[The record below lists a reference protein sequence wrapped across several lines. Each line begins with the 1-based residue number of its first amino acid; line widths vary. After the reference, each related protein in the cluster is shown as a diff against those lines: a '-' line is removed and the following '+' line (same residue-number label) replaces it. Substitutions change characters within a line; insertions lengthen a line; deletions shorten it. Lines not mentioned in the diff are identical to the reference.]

1 MTTPLSITSRSQGQI
16 YGAKPS
22 LAEIE
27 RQLEAD
33 PMTRAAAHCAI
44 VLTSLLAGLRRM
56 QRLCRKTSR
65 TWTHGPTS
73 PDWLIDRT
81 LDRNC
86 ISVAIDPKQTLAASQ
101 VVSATV
107 AIGFW
112 KQPPPSLKSGL
123 AKNFN

>member
-33 PMTRAAAHCAI
+33 PMTRAAAHCAN

-86 ISVAIDPKQTLAASQ
+86 ISVAIDPERTSRL
-101 VVSATV
+101 
-107 AIGFW
+107 
-112 KQPPPSLKSGL
+112 
-123 AKNFN
+123 

>member
-73 PDWLIDRT
+73 PDWLTDRT

-86 ISVAIDPKQTLAASQ
+86 ISVAIDPMYGPAAFRKREC
-101 VVSATV
+101 A
-107 AIGFW
+107 GYR
-112 KQPPPSLKSGL
+112 KSLICIRPV
-123 AKNFN
+123 

>member
-1 MTTPLSITSRSQGQI
+1 MAKGQMVPLRRSNLRRPAMTTPLSITSRSQGQI

-86 ISVAIDPKQTLAASQ
+86 ISVAIDPKQTSRL
-101 VVSATV
+101 
-107 AIGFW
+107 
-112 KQPPPSLKSGL
+112 
-123 AKNFN
+123 